1 MTDRLPPDIVAGDF
15 LAACRDELTA
25 LKPGNVHIFASGHD
39 MEPRHFE
46 VSAAA
51 AAPAIS
57 SYGQRVG
64 RRILDAV
71 TASFQAAGCNT
82 NLGIVLLCA
91 PVAVAVE
98 DLGPAP
104 PPAAPESRA
113 ETIKRLQRS
122 LARVLADLDQLDA
135 KHAFAAI
142 ALANPAG
149 LGDAPSEDVKA
160 PPTDTFLRA
169 MQLAAHRDRISR
181 AYATDYE
188 DIFTLGLP
196 AYETALASAERA
208 DLAITTLHMTY
219 LAAFEDSHIARKHG
233 AKAAQTVRQE
243 AAELARLCNPTTP
256 RTAFEALL
264 EFDRSLKQR
273 GLNPGTTA
281 DLVVATLFINRL
293 IKSILGN
300 SLSQRPCL
308 KS

>member
-1 MTDRLPPDIVAGDF
+1 MTAILSSDIIADDF
-15 LAACRDELTA
+15 EAACRDELTA
-25 LKPGNVHIFASGHD
+25 LKPGNVHIYASGHD

-46 VSAAA
+46 AAAAA

-57 SYGQRVG
+57 SHGERVG
-64 RRILDAV
+64 RRVLNAV

-91 PVAVAVE
+91 PVAAAIEKLERSKPHNARETRTEAVTQ
-98 DLGPAP
+98 L
-104 PPAAPESRA
+104 R
-113 ETIKRLQRS
+113 QS
-122 LARVLADLDQLDA
+122 LALVLADLNQTDA
-135 KHAFAAI
+135 TDAFAAI

-149 LGDAPSEDVKA
+149 LGDAPSEDVKD

-181 AYATDYE
+181 AYATDYA
-188 DIFTLGLP
+188 DIFTLGMP
-196 AYETALASAERA
+196 AYETALAIAERP

-233 AKAAQTVRQE
+233 LE
-243 AAELARLCNPTTP
+243 AANMVRREATELSGLFEPTTP
-256 RTAFEALL
+256 PAAFEALL
-264 EFDRSLKQR
+264 AFDNSLKQR

-293 IKSILGN
+293 IKSILEN
-300 SLSQRPCL
+300 SLTQRPCL